1 MRDRFAVYVIVFLFK
16 LVDPDTGE
24 RRRRKPRHTDS
35 DSDSELSG
43 MEGPHGDMDLAS
55 SHSSDDDEE
64 EYPWS
69 HAPKHKALGTIIK
82 YVFLVF
88 EFL

>member
-1 MRDRFAVYVIVFLFK
+1 MFPAYVIVFLFK
-16 LVDPDTGE
+16 LLDPDTGE

-69 HAPKHKALGTIIK
+69 HAPKHKALGKIIRC
-82 YVFLVF
+82 VSCI
-88 EFL
+88 